1 MRLFPSSFQRFP
13 FLCRVQRGFIGH
25 SVSSEMRM
33 KSERKSGDELH
44 CCYRFDLASIGQS
57 DAWDHS
63 LFEFTSEWSGRG
75 AGTSLAVSAVH
86 LPEDFGIHN

>member
-1 MRLFPSSFQRFP
+1 M
-13 FLCRVQRGFIGH
+13 
-25 SVSSEMRM
+25 SSEMRM
-33 KSERKSGDELH
+33 KLERKSGDELH

-75 AGTSLAVSAVH
+75 YGSGAGTSLAVSAVH
-86 LPEDFGIHN
+86 LPEDFGTHNRAGQTPNEVRT